1 MPVTRLASIRTI
13 MALAARDDMEMD
25 QINIKGAYLNG
36 ELTPDEVIYM
46 HQPPGYAS
54 RKYPQH
60 VCKLLK
66 TLYGLKQ
73 SGRRWYQWLFHI
85 LMNELGFA
93 QCEVDHAVFYRRS
106 MDSALVIIVVHVDDC
121 TIASSKR
128 ELIDELKTR
137 IKEFVEITDMGE
149 LHWLLGIEV
158 KRDREACTILLSQRS
173 YIDSIVCH
181 FGFKDLKPITTP
193 MDLNAKLSTAQNPST
208 GAQYAA
214 MRNVPYREA
223 VGALM
228 YVMLGTRPDISYAV
242 TTVSKFSSNPGMA
255 HWDVVKRICWVSFQ
269 F

>member
-1 MPVTRLASIRTI
+1 

-25 QINIKGAYLNG
+25 QIDIKGAYLNG

-46 HQPPGYAS
+46 RQPPGYAS

-73 SGRRWYQWLFHI
+73 SRRWWYQRLFHI
-85 LMNELGFA
+85 LVNELGFA

-121 TIASSKR
+121 TITSSKH
-128 ELIDELKTR
+128 ELIDELKMH

-158 KRDREACTILLSQRS
+158 KRD
-173 YIDSIVCH
+173 
-181 FGFKDLKPITTP
+181 
-193 MDLNAKLSTAQNPST
+193 
-208 GAQYAA
+208 
-214 MRNVPYREA
+214 
-223 VGALM
+223 
-228 YVMLGTRPDISYAV
+228 
-242 TTVSKFSSNPGMA
+242 
-255 HWDVVKRICWVSFQ
+255 
-269 F
+269 